1 MCYACVCVEL
11 DTAKLRI
18 TELEHSDRVNGDTVL
33 KLEESLKTAKK
44 DLDDLHARFWAE
56 QLAVKVARAET
67 EESKLK
73 VTQLECEKK
82 IAERAAES
90 YNKEWQAA
98 KVQVEDLKRS
108 DCTRQW
114 HGERDARI
122 AAEKLLVEARGT
134 LEEAL
139 TGVVLTISFL
149 GRDTG
154 TDRMEKTA
162 SDLIAEAAKLDPKIR
177 AVIAKLPKGGV

>member
-1 MCYACVCVEL
+1 
-11 DTAKLRI
+11 
-18 TELEHSDRVNGDTVL
+18 
-33 KLEESLKTAKK
+33 
-44 DLDDLHARFWAE
+44 
-56 QLAVKVARAET
+56 
-67 EESKLK
+67 
-73 VTQLECEKK
+73 
-82 IAERAAES
+82 
-90 YNKEWQAA
+90 
-98 KVQVEDLKRS
+98 
-108 DCTRQW
+108 
-114 HGERDARI
+114 
-122 AAEKLLVEARGT
+122 VEARGT